1 MSPRV
6 TTPRRAARA
15 KRATVAVLV
24 SCAAGLGT
32 LAMSAAAQAAVTHP
46 AAAAAVS
53 ANVSF
58 TSDDS
63 TAVEFGSAFSFTVTT
78 TSTTGSPRLTKSGL
92 LPPGVAFTDNG
103 DGTATL
109 AGTVSGRGQGV
120 YPLRFHA
127 NNNGHGY
134 AEQDFTLTVNRA
146 PALIHQGTV
155 RAHVGV
161 PLDVKIRA
169 WGYPVPWLP
178 EEGALPDGL
187 TFTDNGDGTADIAGT
202 PAAGSGGAYSVTVD
216 ADDNGFGSDSETFTI
231 KVLEA
236 PAFTSS
242 DNVLATTGEALSVPV
257 TTTGFPAAV
266 VLKTGGSLPH
276 GVRYVARTHSFEG
289 TPAAGSAGVYSVS
302 LTATNEEG
310 SATQTVTI
318 IVA

>member
-1 MSPRV
+1 
-6 TTPRRAARA
+6 
-15 KRATVAVLV
+15 
-24 SCAAGLGT
+24 
-32 LAMSAAAQAAVTHP
+32 MSAAAQAAVTHP
-46 AAAAAVS
+46 TAAAVVS
-53 ANVSF
+53 TNVAF
-58 TSDDS
+58 TSDDNTS
-63 TAVEFGSAFSFTVTT
+63 AVFGSAFSFTVTT

-92 LPPGVAFTDNG
+92 LPPGVTFTDNG

-109 AGTVSGRGQGV
+109 AGQVSGRGQGV

-134 AEQDFTLTVNRA
+134 AEQDFTLTVDRA
-146 PALIHQGTV
+146 PMLVHQGTV
-155 RAHVGV
+155 RAQVGV

-178 EEGALPDGL
+178 EEGTLPDGL

-202 PAAGSGGAYSVTVD
+202 PAAGSGGDYPVTVD

-231 KVLEA
+231 KVIEA

-242 DNVLATTGEALSVPV
+242 DTAVATVGDAFSFPV

-266 VLKTGGSLPH
+266 VLKTAGSLPH
-276 GVRYVARTHSFEG
+276 GVRYVAKTRTFEG
-289 TPAAGSAGVYSVS
+289 TPAAGSAGVYTVG
-302 LTATNEEG
+302 LTATNEAG
-310 SATQTVTI
+310 SATQSFTL

>member
-6 TTPRRAARA
+6 TTPRRAART
-15 KRATVAVLV
+15 KRATIAVLV
-24 SCAAGLGT
+24 SCAAGLGS
-32 LAMSAAAQAAVTHP
+32 LALSEAAQAAVTHP
-46 AAAAAVS
+46 AATAAVS

-58 TSDDS
+58 TSDDN
-63 TAVEFGSAFSFTVTT
+63 TTVDFGTAFSFTVTT
-78 TSTTGSPRLTKSGL
+78 TSTTGSPKLTKSGL

-103 DGTATL
+103 DGTGTL

-134 AEQDFTLTVNRA
+134 AEQDFTLTVDRA

-161 PLDVKIRA
+161 PLDVKLRA

-178 EEGALPDGL
+178 LDGTLPDGL
-187 TFTDNGDGTADIAGT
+187 TFTDNGDGTADLAGT
-202 PAAGSGGAYSVTVD
+202 PAAGSGGNYEVTLT
-216 ADDNGFGSDSETFTI
+216 ADDNGLGSDSETFTV
-231 KVLEA
+231 KVLDA

-242 DNVLATTGEALSVPV
+242 DTSVATVGDAFSFPV
-257 TTTGFPAAV
+257 TTTGFPAPS
-266 VLKTGGSLPH
+266 VLKTGGDLPH
-276 GVRYVARTHSFEG
+276 GVRYVARTGTFEG
-289 TPAAGSAGVYSVS
+289 TPKAGSAGVYTVT
-302 LTATNEEG
+302 LTASNEVG
-310 SATQTVTI
+310 SATQAFTL

>member
-6 TTPRRAARA
+6 TTPRRVIRT
-15 KRATVAVLV
+15 KRVTMAVLV

-32 LAMSAAAQAAVTHP
+32 VAMS
-46 AAAAAVS
+46 AVS

-63 TAVEFGSAFSFTVTT
+63 TEVLFGSAFSFTVTT
-78 TSTTGSPRLTKSGL
+78 TSTTGDPRLTKSGQ
-92 LPPGVAFTDNG
+92 LPPGVSFTDNG

-134 AEQDFTLTVNRA
+134 AEQDFTLTVDRA
-146 PALIHQGTV
+146 PSLVHQGTV
-155 RAHVGV
+155 RAQVGV
-161 PLDVKIRA
+161 PLDVKLRT

-178 EEGALPDGL
+178 LDGTLPDGL
-187 TFTDNGDGTADIAGT
+187 TFTDNGNGTADIAGT
-202 PAAGSGGAYSVTVD
+202 PAAGSGGDYSVTLD

-231 KVLEA
+231 KVLDT

-242 DNVLATTGEALSVPV
+242 DNAVATVGDAFSFPV
-257 TTTGFPAAV
+257 TTTGFPAPSV
-266 VLKTGGSLPH
+266 TRTGGDLPK
-276 GVRYVARTHSFEG
+276 GVRYVARTGTFEG
-289 TPAAGSAGVYSVS
+289 TPKAGSAGVYSVT
-302 LTATNEEG
+302 LTATNEVG
-310 SATQTVTI
+310 SASQTVTL
-318 IVA
+318 VVS